1 MADLANLDMNLL
13 KVLNILIEEQNVT
26 RAGDRLGRTQPAI
39 SNALNRLRN
48 LLGDELLVRGPGG
61 LTLTPRAEALRTPLH
76 DLMQLAEICVSETTQ
91 FDPSTTTG
99 VLRIGLPDRLSLP
112 VLPPL
117 VKRLA
122 EAAPGLSLHVKT
134 ADRDQTISLFD
145 NDEIDLALGWPD
157 NLPSHLQSEWLF
169 DEELVC
175 VCRNG
180 HPVLSSGNP
189 FDAEALVSYPHIVVS
204 ATGGQRAAFDNLLA
218 DRGLERRARVFVAGF
233 SAVPEL
239 LCTSDMIAVFTKRL
253 AIIFGKS
260 HGLIYKE
267 LPLEL
272 GPLGHFL
279 VWPSR
284 YDGDPRHSWCRDQIR
299 EICGGL
305 DATAETN

>member
-13 KVLNILIEEQNVT
+13 KVLNTLIEEQNVT
-26 RAGDRLGRTQPAI
+26 RTGERLGRTQPAI

-48 LLGDELLVRGPGG
+48 LLGDDLLVRGPGG
-61 LTLTPRAEALRTPLH
+61 LALTPRAEALRTPLH
-76 DLMQLAEICVSETTQ
+76 DLMQLAEICVSETAQ
-91 FDPSTTTG
+91 FDPSTASG
-99 VLRIGLPDRLSLP
+99 VLRIGLPDRLSLS

-117 VKRLA
+117 VKRFS
-122 EAAPGLSLHVKT
+122 EAAPGVSLHVKT

-145 NDEIDLALGWPD
+145 DNEIDLALGWPD

-180 HPVLSSGNP
+180 HPVLSRSKP

-218 DRGLERRARVFVAGF
+218 DRGLERTAKVFVAGF

-253 AIIFGKS
+253 ATIFGQS
-260 HGLIYKE
+260 HGLIHME

-272 GPLGHFL
+272 GPLGHLL

-284 YDGDPRHSWCRDQIR
+284 FDGDPRHSWCRDQIR
-299 EICGGL
+299 DICGAL
-305 DATAETN
+305 DATTRTN